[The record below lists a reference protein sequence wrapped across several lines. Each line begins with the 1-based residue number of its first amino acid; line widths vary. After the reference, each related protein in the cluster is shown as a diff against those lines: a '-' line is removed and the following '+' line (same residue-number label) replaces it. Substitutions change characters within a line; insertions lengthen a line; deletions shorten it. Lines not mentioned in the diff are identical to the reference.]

1 MSFGN
6 SKYDLIDKV
15 DDDFQQKFFV
25 QKVKTSGIGS
35 VSIFSRGDGYKVN
48 DLLNLDNTGTD
59 GSGASVVVGSILG
72 KDVSTIEVGIST
84 YNETE
89 LQINGRSV
97 IGITSIPHDFED
109 GETIHISGI
118 TTAKFAP
125 FFGEQ
130 RVTVP
135 KRRSG
140 LSEFVPNI
148 GVTGITTFISVTT
161 TEGFKPGDHIGVG
174 TETMVITEV
183 DKKFN
188 RFRVN
193 RENYVG
199 IAITHPK
206 SVILF
211 S

>member
-59 GSGASVVVGSILG
+59 GSGVSVVVGSILG

-118 TTAKFAP
+118 TTQFA
-125 FFGEQ
+125 F
-130 RVTVP
+130 
-135 KRRSG
+135 
-140 LSEFVPNI
+140 LSL
-148 GVTGITTFISVTT
+148 
-161 TEGFKPGDHIGVG
+161 
-174 TETMVITEV
+174 
-183 DKKFN
+183 
-188 RFRVN
+188 
-193 RENYVG
+193 ENKELQFQNVVLDFLNLF
-199 IAITHPK
+199 P
-206 SVILF
+206 ILELLE
-211 S
+211 